1 MKTSEKEL
9 PIQTELPP
17 LFVQP
22 LLLRHE
28 DSGIYHALTA
38 RSGVCVN
45 ADITKNNGALFGWA
59 QAPRSAI

>member
-9 PIQTELPP
+9 PIQAELPP

-22 LLLRHE
+22 LLLQRE

-45 ADITKNNGALFGWA
+45 AD
-59 QAPRSAI
+59 